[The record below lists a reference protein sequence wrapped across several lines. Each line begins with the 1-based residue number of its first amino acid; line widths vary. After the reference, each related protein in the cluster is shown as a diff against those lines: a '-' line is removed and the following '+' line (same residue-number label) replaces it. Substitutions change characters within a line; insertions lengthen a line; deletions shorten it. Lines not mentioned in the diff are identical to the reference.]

1 MVKYDRKL
9 IGGIFLA
16 IIGAFLI
23 AYSQGWISIPT
34 GTSLSIAEKPGERI
48 GISISTNFQRSIP
61 LSMVAKGYTYQ
72 WRLDA
77 KNTGT
82 LKWDD
87 SWVTLRIGVKGAQ
100 VIGKAIKG
108 GVISVEKCDYGE
120 DVVQCREDIRDEW
133 MLKISYDGGATW
145 QDPPCINPETGT
157 YERVCHISF
166 GPLGAGQTKSAW
178 FRITVPA
185 NKKDGV
191 YPLIT
196 NLMAQTGTEHG
207 IMYAIASK
215 VDPLFVG
222 TIQGDIIMQ
231 LIGLLALVV
240 GAALIAYSVM

>member
-16 IIGAFLI
+16 VIGAFLI

-100 VIGKAIKG
+100 VIGKAVPGIG
-108 GVISVEKCDYGE
+108 GAFSVEKCQYGE

-133 MLKISYDGGATW
+133 KLKVSYDGRTW
-145 QDPPCINPETGT
+145 QDPACTDPATGT

-166 GPLGAGQTKSAW
+166 GSLGAGETKSVW

-185 NKKDGV
+185 NKEEGT

-196 NLMAQTGTEHG
+196 NLMAYSGAT
-207 IMYAIASK
+207 YAIASK
-215 VDPLFVG
+215 IDPLFVG

-231 LIGLLALVV
+231 FIGLLALIA
-240 GAALIAYSVM
+240 GAALIAYSLMG